1 MMDNIFISNCLSF
14 KFFSNS
20 SYHVTKVVFSF
31 MLNCYLLK
39 YFFYIVG
46 FIVETCVMLFSS

>member
-14 KFFSNS
+14 NFFSNS

-39 YFFYIVG
+39 YFFLVG
-46 FIVETCVMLFSS
+46 FIVETRVMLFSS

>member
-20 SYHVTKVVFSF
+20 SYHVTKAVFSF

-39 YFFYIVG
+39 YFF
-46 FIVETCVMLFSS
+46 F